1 MKKHNKINL
10 WGAHTSTVLSI
21 TLVLFMLGLLLMTE
35 YHSYIRTHDAEERI
49 TYKVDLLPDVPD
61 SMAVALQKEIAAMPY
76 VKQVDYISKEEAAQL
91 FSEDLGEDFVGF
103 LGYNPL
109 FPSLMV
115 NFRAD
120 LLDTTSTT
128 IDKFSHTM
136 QNKGIVTGV
145 AYQENIVSELNETFY
160 KITWILIIF
169 IALQLIISILMIYS
183 TIRIALYAQRST
195 IKTMRLV
202 GATMAFLTRPY
213 MMRSLLY
220 GALGGLLADVLLFG
234 SAYVIDNEFGL
245 SLMGTEHILWYSIIA
260 GSILL
265 LGVVIALISTR
276 MAVRK
281 YIKTEY

>member
-35 YHSYIRTHDAEERI
+35 YHSYIRTHAAEENI
-49 TYKVDLLPDVPD
+49 TYKVDLVPDVPD
-61 SMAVALQKEIAAMPY
+61 SLAVALQKEIAAMPY
-76 VKQVDYISKEEAAQL
+76 VKRVDYISKEEAATL
-91 FSEDLGEDFVGF
+91 FAEDLGEDFVGF

-120 LLDTTSTT
+120 LLDTTSAT
-128 IDKFSHTM
+128 IDKFSRSM
-136 QNKGIVTGV
+136 QEKGIVTGV
-145 AYQENIVSELNETFY
+145 AYQESIVSELKEDFY

-169 IALQLIISILMIYS
+169 IALQIVISILMIYS

-202 GATMAFLTRPY
+202 GATMSFLTRPY

-220 GALGGLLADVLLFG
+220 GALGGVLADLLLVG
-234 SAYVIDNEFGL
+234 TAYLIDNKFGL
-245 SLMGTEHILWYSIIA
+245 SLMGEEHVFWYGVIA
-260 GSILL
+260 GSIIL
-265 LGVVIALISTR
+265 LGVIIALISTR

-281 YIKTEY
+281 YIKTEF

>member
-35 YHSYIRTHDAEERI
+35 YHSYIRTNDAEERI

-61 SMAVALQKEIAAMPY
+61 SLAMALQKEIAAMPY
-76 VKQVDYISKEEAAQL
+76 VKQVDYISKEEAAEL
-91 FSEDLGEDFVGF
+91 FSEDIGEDFVGF

-109 FPSLMV
+109 YPSLMV

-120 LLDTTSTT
+120 LLDTTSST
-128 IDKFSHTM
+128 INKFSHTM
-136 QNKGIVTGV
+136 QNKSIVSGV
-145 AYQENIVSELNETFY
+145 AYQENIVNELNETFY

-220 GALGGLLADVLLFG
+220 GALGGLLADVLLLG
-234 SAYVIDNEFGL
+234 SAYVIDNKFGL
-245 SLMGTEHILWYSIIA
+245 SLMSMDHILWYGIIA
-260 GSILL
+260 GSIIL

-281 YIKTEY
+281 YIKTEF